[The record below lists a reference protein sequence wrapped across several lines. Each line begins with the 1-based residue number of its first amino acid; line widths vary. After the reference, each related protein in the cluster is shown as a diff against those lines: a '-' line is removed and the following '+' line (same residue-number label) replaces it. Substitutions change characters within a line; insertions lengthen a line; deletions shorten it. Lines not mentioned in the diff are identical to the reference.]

1 MLPTSQLI
9 TATSNAATEV
19 RLLIMPGPPGLRL
32 CTSPYSKATCITSV
46 GRCHIRCHLAP
57 TCTCAGN
64 AAQPWLRGRVP
75 PLMGLLYDTA
85 VYSRSGNLHT
95 IDCMMR

>member
-9 TATSNAATEV
+9 TATSNAAAEV

-32 CTSPYSKATCITSV
+32 CASPYSKATCITSV

-64 AAQPWLRGRVP
+64 GAGAHARQGAAAL
-75 PLMGLLYDTA
+75 GLVVETYM
-85 VYSRSGNLHT
+85 YST
-95 IDCMMR
+95 IKV